1 MLTAILQI
9 TAVKSHSLFLSVN
22 FTGHQIYNLNMCA
35 KFIPKKFILKL
46 YITETNWILF
56 VLCVNNHW
64 EWIKI
69 I

>member
-1 MLTAILQI
+1 
-9 TAVKSHSLFLSVN
+9 
-22 FTGHQIYNLNMCA
+22 MCA